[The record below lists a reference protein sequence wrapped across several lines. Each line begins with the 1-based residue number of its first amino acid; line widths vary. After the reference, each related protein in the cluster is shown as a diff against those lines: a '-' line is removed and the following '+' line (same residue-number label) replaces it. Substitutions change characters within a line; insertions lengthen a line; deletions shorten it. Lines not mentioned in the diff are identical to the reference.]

1 MTDRL
6 QDFGPVKWRRTL
18 GGKVRAAFS
27 VLRRPP
33 RGRVASRWTPA
44 QTGMAAILALVLVV
58 ATMYALDLW
67 AIVQARRLPREL
79 IVAVQKFTRLGES
92 GWFLWPAGVVV
103 LALVAIDTPL
113 QPRFA
118 RAVIA
123 AFAVRLTFVFVAI
136 GLPSLF
142 TTIVKHLIGRGRPFV
157 GPDVFTYEPF
167 SWPARWGSMPS
178 GHATTAFAALVAIG
192 AIVPPA
198 RALLWIY
205 AVMIALS
212 RVIITAHH
220 PSDVVAGAFVGVA
233 GALLVRDWF
242 ADRRL
247 CFRVTADGSAV
258 AMPGPSLRRIIKS
271 VARRAQS
278 A

>member
-1 MTDRL
+1 M
-6 QDFGPVKWRRTL
+6 QAGF
-18 GGKVRAAFS
+18 
-27 VLRRPP
+27 
-33 RGRVASRWTPA
+33 
-44 QTGMAAILALVLVV
+44 AAILAITLVV
-58 ATMYALDLW
+58 ATMVSLDLW
-67 AIVQARRLPREL
+67 VIVQARRLPPEV
-79 IVAVQKFTRLGES
+79 IIAAQKFTQFGES
-92 GWFLWPAGVVV
+92 GWFLWPTGVAV
-103 LALVAIDTPL
+103 LALVAIDSPL

-123 AFAVRLTFVFVAI
+123 AFAVRLAFVFSAI

-142 TTIVKHLIGRGRPFV
+142 TTIAKHVVGRGRPFV
-157 GPDVFTYEPF
+157 GPDVFAYEPL

-178 GHATTAFAALVAIG
+178 GHSTTAFAALVAIG

-233 GALLVRDWF
+233 GALLVRNWF

-258 AMPGPSLRRIIKS
+258 AMPGPSLRRIIKA
-271 VARRAQS
+271 VARRAQP

>member
-1 MTDRL
+1 MG
-6 QDFGPVKWRRTL
+6 QAGF
-18 GGKVRAAFS
+18 AA
-27 VLRRPP
+27 VL
-33 RGRVASRWTPA
+33 
-44 QTGMAAILALVLVV
+44 AIILVV
-58 ATMYALDLW
+58 ATMVAFDLW
-67 AIVQARRLPREL
+67 AIVQARQLPRAL
-79 IVAVQKFTRLGES
+79 IVAEQHFTQLGES
-92 GWFLWPAGVVV
+92 GWFLWPTGVAI
-103 LALVAIDTPL
+103 LALIVIDTPL

-118 RAVIA
+118 RGVIA
-123 AFAVRLTFVFVAI
+123 AFAVRLTFVFAAV

-142 TTIVKHLIGRGRPFV
+142 TTIIKHLIGRGRPFV

-167 SWPARWGSMPS
+167 SWWARWGSMPS

-192 AIVPPA
+192 AVMPAA

-205 AVMIALS
+205 AVMIGLS

-247 CFRVTADGSAV
+247 GLRVTAEGAV
-258 AMPGPSLRRIIKS
+258 VGMPGPSLPRIIKA
-271 VARRAQS
+271 VARRGQS

>member
-6 QDFGPVKWRRTL
+6 DESGAARWRRAL
-18 GGKVRAAFS
+18 EEKSRAAFA
-27 VLRRPP
+27 VVRRPR
-33 RGRVASRWTPA
+33 RGRPAERWTLP
-44 QTGMAAILALVLVV
+44 QLGIAAALAIIVVV
-58 ATMYALDLW
+58 ATMFALDTW
-67 AIVQARRLPREL
+67 AIVQARQLPREL
-79 IVAVQKFTRLGES
+79 IIAAQRFTQLGES
-92 GWFLWPAGVVV
+92 GWFLWPMGVAI
-103 LALVAIDTPL
+103 LALVAVDSPL

-123 AFAVRLTFVFVAI
+123 AFAVRLTFLFVAI

-157 GPDVFTYEPF
+157 GPDVFAYEPF

-178 GHATTAFAALVAIG
+178 GHSTTAFAALVAIG
-192 AIVPPA
+192 AVVPSA

-205 AVMIALS
+205 AVMIGLS

-220 PSDVVAGAFVGVA
+220 PSDVVAGAFVGVT
-233 GALLVRDWF
+233 GAFLVRDWF

-247 CFRVTADGSAV
+247 CFRVAADGSAV
-258 AMPGPSLRRIIKS
+258 AMPGPSLRRIIKA
-271 VARRAQS
+271 VARRAHS